1 MRAPFALDCRP
12 APSSMMPALTISSL
26 NLAIAL
32 SISSDGILL
41 ASESLVALT
50 ITMKRIV
57 PLLRYRCDGRSTR
70 RIVGVNS
77 ADFFGG
83 SRLLTRHGGEA
94 LPNAGIGDPYRGAAA
109 ARLAA
114 IGRRVQYG
122 EHRQGDRRQ
131 DEIPRLEFDHGR
143 LRSLV
148 SLHKQD
154 EPEERK
160 STGAT

>member
-26 NLAIAL
+26 NLAIAP
-32 SISSDGILL
+32 SISSDGILP

-70 RIVGVNS
+70 RIVGVNR
-77 ADFFGG
+77 ADFCGCLRLATRDGG
-83 SRLLTRHGGEA
+83 KARSD
-94 LPNAGIGDPYRGAAA
+94 AGISDPHRRAAA

-114 IGRRVQYG
+114 IGRRMQHG
-122 EHRQGDRRQ
+122 EHRQRDRRQ
-131 DEIPRLEFDHGR
+131 DEIPWL
-143 LRSLV
+143 
-148 SLHKQD
+148 
-154 EPEERK
+154 
-160 STGAT
+160 